1 MKKKIIIFITC
12 LLLILSFA
20 GCKRMK
26 IKYSDD
32 EYHYI
37 YNRFVLVEKYSSK
50 FVSDSGGV
58 TFVVYDEDTKVMYYI
73 IDSYNQCGITP
84 IYNSDGTI
92 KLYEK

>member
-20 GCKRMK
+20 GCKVTTT
-26 IKYSDD
+26 KYSDD
-32 EYHYI
+32 GHCVYS
-37 YNRFVLVEKYSSK
+37 RFVVVEKSENPI
-50 FVSDSGGV
+50 SGT

-73 IDSYNQCGITP
+73 IDNYHQCGITP

-92 KLYEK
+92 KIYKK

>member
-20 GCKRMK
+20 GCKVTTT
-26 IKYSDD
+26 KYSDD
-32 EYHYI
+32 DGHCVYS
-37 YNRFVLVEKYSSK
+37 RFVVVEKSENPI
-50 FVSDSGGV
+50 FGT

-73 IDSYNQCGITP
+73 IDNYNQCGITP

-92 KLYEK
+92 KIYKK